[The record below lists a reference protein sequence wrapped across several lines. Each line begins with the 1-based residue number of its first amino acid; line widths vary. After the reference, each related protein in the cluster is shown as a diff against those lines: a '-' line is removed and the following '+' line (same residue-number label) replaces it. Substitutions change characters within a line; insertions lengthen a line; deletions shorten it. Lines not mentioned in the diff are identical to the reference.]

1 MPKKWKGT
9 LGTNFCTSDMVV
21 TTYKGLLHFQHHPA
35 TKMVCIENTHNIT
48 GGKAVS
54 GEWVVQVG
62 HICQA
67 RKIPLHCDG
76 ARIFNAA
83 VALRDA
89 LQRDSL
95 YSLDFHVII
104 MDHRQQTLPSKKIY
118 SIKETLRS
126 YRRIYN

>member
-1 MPKKWKGT
+1 MYT
-9 LGTNFCTSDMVV
+9 DSSTAHLM
-21 TTYKGLLHFQHHPA
+21 FQHHPA
-35 TKMVCIENTHNIT
+35 TRLVCVENTHNVT

-62 HICQA
+62 HICRA

-89 LQRDSL
+89 
-95 YSLDFHVII
+95 VINVVAVFPRNFYLLRLVI
-104 MDHRQQTLPSKKIY
+104 TITNQLIL
-118 SIKETLRS
+118 SI
-126 YRRIYN
+126 